1 MLNFCSITVISN
13 WSSECMFVTHV
24 HCLFIV
30 HSSLWHLRVKEM
42 LWQEL
47 VNVQYRKPPEVVT
60 TTAEVLDELGRKEEA
75 TQLRGWLVCQSYQVS
90 DCFDSVIVTYPITS
104 FLTVMSELYQKRLIS
119 EHDLHPLSRRRRYMM
134 GHSSSHWLSSSSSP
148 WVGPSSSSSP
158 WLGSSSRHW
167 LDSLVDIQSS
177 KSADVCART
186 FDTLKSFSLTEVV
199 QERQTKHTGETL
211 TS

>member
-1 MLNFCSITVISN
+1 
-13 WSSECMFVTHV
+13 MFVTHV

-104 FLTVMSELYQKRLIS
+104 FLTVMSELYKKRLIS
-119 EHDLHPLSRRRRYMM
+119 EDDLRRLSHHRYMM
-134 GHSSSHWLSSSSSP
+134 EYSS
-148 WVGPSSSSSP
+148 G
-158 WLGSSSRHW
+158 HW
-167 LDSLVDIQSS
+167 LDSLVDIQFS
-177 KSADVCART
+177 KSADVRART

>member
-1 MLNFCSITVISN
+1 M
-13 WSSECMFVTHV
+13 
-24 HCLFIV
+24 
-30 HSSLWHLRVKEM
+30 KEA
-42 LWQEL
+42 LSQGL
-47 VNVQYRKPPEVVT
+47 VNVQCRKPPKVVT
-60 TTAEVLDELGRKEEA
+60 TTAEVLDELGLKEEA

-90 DCFDSVIVTYPITS
+90 DCFDSVIETYPITS

-119 EHDLHPLSRRRRYMM
+119 EHDLHDLSHRRRYMR
-134 GHSSSHWLSSSSSP
+134 
-148 WVGPSSSSSP
+148 
-158 WLGSSSRHW
+158 GSSSRHW

-177 KSADVCART
+177 KSADVHART

>member
-1 MLNFCSITVISN
+1 MLNFCSISVISN

-30 HSSLWHLRVKEM
+30 HPSLLCMVEPAEQDLRAKEA
-42 LWQEL
+42 LWQGF
-47 VNVQYRKPPEVVT
+47 VSVQCRKPPEVVT
-60 TTAEVLDELGRKEEA
+60 TTAEVLDELGLKEEA

-90 DCFDSVIVTYPITS
+90 DCFDSVIETYLITS
-104 FLTVMSELYQKRLIS
+104 FLTVMSELYQKGLIS
-119 EHDLHPLSRRRRYMM
+119 EDNLRDLSHDRCYMM
-134 GHSSSHWLSSSSSP
+134 GYSSS
-148 WVGPSSSSSP
+148 
-158 WLGSSSRHW
+158 HW

-177 KSADVCART
+177 KSADVHART
-186 FDTLKSFSLTEVV
+186 FDTLRRYSLTEVV

>member
-1 MLNFCSITVISN
+1 MD
-13 WSSECMFVTHV
+13 
-24 HCLFIV
+24 
-30 HSSLWHLRVKEM
+30 LRVKEV
-42 LWQEL
+42 LWQGL
-47 VNVQYRKPPEVVT
+47 VNVQCRKPPEVVT
-60 TTAEVLDELGRKEEA
+60 TTAEMLDELGLKEEA

-90 DCFDSVIVTYPITS
+90 DCFDSVNETYPITS

-119 EHDLHPLSRRRRYMM
+119 EHDLHDLSHRHHRYMR
-134 GHSSSHWLSSSSSP
+134 
-148 WVGPSSSSSP
+148 
-158 WLGSSSRHW
+158 GSSSRHW

-177 KSADVCART
+177 KSADVHART